1 MIVLTSRVGKMGELS
16 VYRSGNI
23 AISDIQIAVTHC
35 NSLMRF
41 RGAKIRLQK
50 KRAQKTFE

>member
-1 MIVLTSRVGKMGELS
+1 MIVLKSCVGKMGELS

-41 RGAKIRLQK
+41 RGAKIKLQK